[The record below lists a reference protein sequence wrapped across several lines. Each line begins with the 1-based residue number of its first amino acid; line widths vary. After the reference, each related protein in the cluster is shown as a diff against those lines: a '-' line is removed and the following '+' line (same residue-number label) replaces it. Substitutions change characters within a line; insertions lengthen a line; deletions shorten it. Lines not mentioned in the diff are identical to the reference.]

1 MYNQTV
7 TWCPMLVVLML
18 VFNGGIQIRVA
29 WWIGQALEH
38 DADSIGDVSLMC
50 WVKKKTMKKTTRC
63 FGTTG
68 NVISKIYEIQVR

>member
-1 MYNQTV
+1 MYNQTGSWCSLLLV
-7 TWCPMLVVLML
+7 GLTLFDRGTW
-18 VFNGGIQIRVA
+18 IRVA